1 MSYIQAYN
9 LKKEYGTDDAVVHAV
24 NGMSFTIEP
33 GEFVSIMG
41 ESGSGKSTL
50 LSMLGAMNRPT
61 SGELLIDDIDIY
73 NIDGERQADF
83 RREFL
88 GFIFQSFHL
97 MPYLTVIE
105 NVMLPLV
112 ITGFDKKEKIE
123 MAHTALGH
131 VGLLKKADRLPN
143 QISGGEMERV
153 AIARAIVNEPPILLA
168 DEPTG
173 NLDTETSAEIMDL
186 LLKFNSEGMTVIMVT
201 HNPQCAEC
209 AHRIM
214 RISDGVIISDNSIL
228 KIIGSI

>member
-1 MSYIQAYN
+1 MA
-9 LKKEYGTDDAVVHAV
+9 GT
-24 NGMSFTIEP
+24 MLQSMR
-33 GEFVSIMG
+33 EFVSIMG

-61 SGELLIDDIDIY
+61 SGNLLIDDIDIY
-73 NIDGERQADF
+73 DIDGERQADF

-112 ITGFDKKEKIE
+112 ITDLEKKKKIG
-123 MAHTALGH
+123 MALTALEY

-173 NLDTETSAEIMDL
+173 NLDTETSAGIMDL

-201 HNPQCAEC
+201 HNPLCAEY
-209 AHRIM
+209 ARRIVQ
-214 RISDGVIISDNSIL
+214 ISDGVIISDKSVL
-228 KIIGSI
+228 KKQAVFE